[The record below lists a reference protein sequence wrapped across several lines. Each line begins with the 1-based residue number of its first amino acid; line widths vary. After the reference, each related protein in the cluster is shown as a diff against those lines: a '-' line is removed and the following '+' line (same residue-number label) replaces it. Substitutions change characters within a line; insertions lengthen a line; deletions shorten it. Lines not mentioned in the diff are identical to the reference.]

1 MKIMQTAMDDL
12 QLKNALK
19 AAFIEVLQER
29 PDLIRDVLEETFEDI
44 ALIHAIDEGSKTG
57 NISREEVFALLRR
70 SV

>member
-1 MKIMQTAMDDL
+1 MQTAMDDL

-29 PDLIRDVLEETFEDI
+29 PDLIRDVLGETFEDI

>member
-1 MKIMQTAMDDL
+1 MQTAMDDL

-29 PDLIRDVLEETFEDI
+29 PDLIRDVLEETLEDI
-44 ALIHAIDEGSKTG
+44 ALIRAIETGKKTG
-57 NISREEVFALLRR
+57 MATREEVFAILRR

>member
-1 MKIMQTAMDDL
+1 MQTVMDDL
-12 QLKNALK
+12 QLKNTLK

>member
-70 SV
+70 SL

>member
-1 MKIMQTAMDDL
+1 MQTAMDDL

-19 AAFIEVLQER
+19 TAFIEILQER

-44 ALIHAIDEGSKTG
+44 ALIHAIDEGSKTE

-70 SV
+70 SE